1 MYLPHDINPSTPAN
15 NRITFDTRYHDEH
28 SASRTALCQQ
38 NCFSTIRYTLDNAQT
53 WQRSSSGTSTLSLPL
68 ATMRSRPYNVSI
80 GGACSHDSTFFAP
93 PVHLR
98 VNASTTEWEICRFD
112 NVPLAIVST
121 PKPRT
126 SNANA
131 LFEFKYDHDTDAT
144 VRGPLCQRYKQNHC
158 DGMNTVEYKLNHN
171 NWVRTL
177 VGNVAGE
184 LLVDGSFENGG
195 AAWAVLRSPS
205 IDQVVP
211 RAGRHAGSSAMRIQA
226 TSRHGREQTN
236 ISVVSGNV
244 YLLTAW
250 WKIESLTFG
259 SSGVMG
265 VPAYVR
271 VFNAENHHYIHGM
284 NVAQTR
290 LHQWVYRQTKFH
302 APNGVTRI
310 GVFIG
315 GVPGAT
321 GLNGGTIRLL
331 FDDISLTPYTAAVPP
346 TIRVPLTGLISRVHT
361 MQVRS
366 PCAPTNTTSSY
377 TWEIDVTPPNTTI
390 GGEAAYKRD
399 KTTTFTLACSESGCG
414 YRYVVDNQ
422 AEQVLGATG
431 AWLAPDTVIVSPGNV
446 GKSCE
451 YNCCC

>member
-1 MYLPHDINPSTPAN
+1 M
-15 NRITFDTRYHDEH
+15 RIE
-28 SASRTALCQQ
+28 A
-38 NCFSTIRYTLDNAQT
+38 
-53 WQRSSSGTSTLSLPL
+53 
-68 ATMRSRPYNVSI
+68 
-80 GGACSHDSTFFAP
+80 
-93 PVHLR
+93 
-98 VNASTTEWEICRFD
+98 
-112 NVPLAIVST
+112 
-121 PKPRT
+121 
-126 SNANA
+126 
-131 LFEFKYDHDTDAT
+131 
-144 VRGPLCQRYKQNHC
+144 
-158 DGMNTVEYKLNHN
+158 
-171 NWVRTL
+171 
-177 VGNVAGE
+177 
-184 LLVDGSFENGG
+184 
-195 AAWAVLRSPS
+195 
-205 IDQVVP
+205 
-211 RAGRHAGSSAMRIQA
+211 AGSH
-226 TSRHGREQTN
+226 HGRQQTN
-236 ISVVSGNV
+236 ISVVPGNRYV
-244 YLLTAW
+244 LTAW
-250 WKIESLTFG
+250 WKIESLTLG

-265 VPAYVR
+265 DPAYVR
-271 VFNAENHHYIHGM
+271 VFHGPEGAYLLS
-284 NVAQTR
+284 VKVHQTPLHEWVFGQR
-290 LHQWVYRQTKFH
+290 LFTV
-302 APNGVTRI
+302 PNDVTRI
-310 GVFIG
+310 GVSISGLFG
-315 GVPGAT
+315 ST